1 MAKRRHAINP
11 RTTPDIEES
20 VDSILHEGCE
30 TTSALEDPVNG
41 STMDED
47 SLQLN
52 HVLLASSMEGMP
64 NRFLNEVE
72 SHPYK
77 HDGGIRSL
85 TNEKEENRV
94 LMEAVE
100 TTPLMMSNS
109 EEMHQ
114 LYPPGKLIHMVA
126 VPALEFPDSAEDDLR
141 NRNVG
146 VYETQREM
154 YGKIRLSQTM
164 IDDHYMPRYLRMLQ
178 LVIEKLKR
186 ETSDLVDIV

>member
-1 MAKRRHAINP
+1 MAKRRLAITP
-11 RTTPDIEES
+11 HMSPDIEES
-20 VDSILHEGCE
+20 VDSILHKGRE
-30 TTSALEDPVNG
+30 TKSAPEKPVNG

-47 SLQLN
+47 SFN
-52 HVLLASSMEGMP
+52 HVILASSMEGMP

-72 SHPYK
+72 NDPYK

-100 TTPLMMSNS
+100 ITPPMMSNS
-109 EEMHQ
+109 EEVHP
-114 LYPPGKLIHMVA
+114 LYPPGRLMHMVA
-126 VPALEFPDSAEDDLR
+126 VPALEFPDFAEDDLR

-146 VYETQREM
+146 VYETRREM

-186 ETSDLVDIV
+186 ETSDLVDIA